1 MSINLEKMFCSL
13 SGLSVFWL
21 SGKSE
26 HKSLY
31 IISREIK
38 SFDLVFCRECDSM
51 KTDD

>member
-1 MSINLEKMFCSL
+1 MYINLEKIFCSL

-21 SGKSE
+21 YGKSK

-38 SFDLVFCRECDSM
+38 SFDLMFCRECDSV
-51 KTDD
+51 KSDD